1 MKQARPALPSEDL
14 RTCFQKIWDQHVIA
28 HLDDKTDLLH
38 IDKLL
43 LHELTGSVTFQQIGE
58 LGVKAASPRDVF
70 SIVDHLIATEPG
82 RTPEQSHARS
92 GSAMIGLARKTA
104 QQHGFTFIGGGD
116 PRQGIS
122 HVIGPELGIAL
133 PGLSIVCSDSHTS
146 TLGGVGAMAWGIGST
161 ECRHVIATQTLVQ
174 ARPKTLRIVLE
185 GHLAEGVA
193 TKDLALHLMGLI
205 GAKGGDGFAIEYAG
219 SLVRRMNIDERLTL
233 CNMTIEMS
241 AKYGMVA
248 PDDVSFEYLAG
259 REYAPKERAWDEAL
273 AHWRQLA
280 GHAEARFDKECTVD
294 VTALQPTITWGISPE
309 HVVDI
314 DGQVPDSPHPEHERA
329 RRYVGLEAGRRMA
342 SVPID
347 VAYVGSCT
355 NGRLDDLRQA
365 ARVLAGRRLA
375 PGVLGICVPGSGAV
389 KRAAEREGIDLVFK
403 SAGFEWH
410 EPGCGHCAYLGNDRL
425 RGARVIST
433 TNRNFENRQGLGT
446 RTHLASPATVAASA
460 VRGCIAD
467 PRPML
472 LGG

>member
-1 MKQARPALPSEDL
+1 MSVDAPSADL
-14 RTCFQKIWDQHVIA
+14 RTCFQKIWDQHVITR
-28 HLDDKTDLLH
+28 LDDKTDLLH

-43 LHELTGSVTFQQIGE
+43 LHELTGSVTFQQIGDQ
-58 LGVKAASPRDVF
+58 GVKAASPRDVF

-82 RTPEQSHARS
+82 RTAEQSHAKS
-92 GSAMIGLARKTA
+92 GAVMINLARSTA
-104 QQHGFTFIGGGD
+104 RQHGLNFIGGDD

-122 HVIGPELGIAL
+122 HVIAPELGIAL
-133 PGLSIVCSDSHTS
+133 PGLSMVCSDSHTS

-161 ECRHVIATQTLVQ
+161 ECRHVFATQTLVQ
-174 ARPKTLRIVLE
+174 ARPRQLRIVLQ
-185 GHLAEGVA
+185 GQLGEGVA
-193 TKDLALHLMGLI
+193 SKDLALHLMGLV

-219 SLVRRMNIDERLTL
+219 PLVRRMNIDERLTL

-248 PDDVSFEYLAG
+248 PDDVTFSDLAG
-259 REYAPKERAWDEAL
+259 REYAPQGSAWDQAL
-273 AHWRQLA
+273 THWRQLA
-280 GHAEARFDKECTVD
+280 GHDEARFDKQYTVD
-294 VTALQPTITWGISPE
+294 ASALQPSVTWGISPE
-309 HVVDI
+309 HVVDV
-314 DGQVPDSPHPEHERA
+314 DGQVPHSNHPEHERA
-329 RRYVGLEAGRRMA
+329 RQYVGLEAGRRLD
-342 SVPID
+342 SVPVD

-365 ARVLAGRRLA
+365 ARVLAGRQLA

-389 KRAAEREGIDLVFK
+389 RRAAEREGLDQVFK

-460 VRGCIAD
+460 VRGHIAD
-467 PRPML
+467 PRPL
-472 LGG
+472 LQGR